1 MGMCGIRWAETPAG
15 TYDSF
20 NMADAAVT
28 TAQAVGCTTI
38 ATGDPTGAA
47 GARPA
52 AGVIIPGQ
60 SPDGISPLPIADLA
74 KSAAF
79 YDIQCGNAFG
89 YDQNP
94 LPAAMICKLKPVLI
108 TFSDGHTLQ
117 PAYSPSGWGCRWRP
131 PWTSPERRPASPW
144 TTPRSP
150 ASKASHH
157 LCHIDR
163 IE

>member
-1 MGMCGIRWAETPAG
+1 MCGIRWAETPAG

-20 NMADAAVT
+20 NMAIPTVT

-60 SPDGISPLPIADLA
+60 SPDGISPLPIADIA

-89 YDQNP
+89 YDLNP
-94 LPAAMICKLKPVLI
+94 LPAAMICKLTLVLGNR
-108 TFSDGHTLQ
+108 FDSHSPQ
-117 PAYSPSGWGCRWRP
+117 PACSPSGWGCRW
-131 PWTSPERRPASPW
+131 S
-144 TTPRSP
+144 
-150 ASKASHH
+150 
-157 LCHIDR
+157 
-163 IE
+163 